1 MGNKL
6 KAGGLGTS
14 IPDGGGE
21 GIPPEFAGSLAK
33 AMEDA
38 LNQLLQEEDKPQVP
52 TENTTE
58 TRDRRI
64 MFIAIARG
72 IVEHLTDNEAAFTI
86 HRDDDTLR
94 TNHNVKIAKE

>member
-6 KAGGLGTS
+6 KAGGLGLS
-14 IPDGGGE
+14 IPDGGVE
-21 GIPPEFAGSLAK
+21 GIPPEFAGSLAQ

-38 LNQLLQEEDKPQVP
+38 LNELLQDEDKPQVP

-64 MFIAIARG
+64 MFVAIARG
-72 IVEHLTDNEAAFTI
+72 IVKHLTDNEAAFTI
-86 HRDDDTLR
+86 HRDDDTLLS
-94 TNHNVKIAKE
+94 NHNVHIATE